1 MENNSGTVPPVT
13 TVGPDFFERLQTD
26 SMTYIR
32 TVVDVMHEPI
42 LVLDKNLCVIAANNP
57 FYATFQVER
66 ADTEHK
72 LVYEL
77 GNGQWNIPSLR
88 KLLEEILPNNTFF
101 KGFEVA
107 HEFPW
112 IGRKIMILNARE
124 VHFRNDSSFP
134 PIILL
139 AIEDMTDMM
148 AVADKLS
155 NHISLMETKFSGRA
169 ETIESNISRLQQE
182 IELLK
187 SVKKL

>member
-1 MENNSGTVPPVT
+1 MHNKSEIVSAVT
-13 TVGPDFFERLQTD
+13 TVGPDFFERLQAD

-42 LVLDKNLCVIAANNP
+42 LVLDQNLCVVAANDP
-57 FYATFQVER
+57 FYATFQVDK
-66 ADTEHK
+66 ADTENK
-72 LVYEL
+72 VVYEL

-88 KLLEEILPNNTFF
+88 KLLEEILPNNSFF

-112 IGRKIMILNARE
+112 IGRKIMILNARQ
-124 VHFRNDSSFP
+124 VYFKNDSSFP

-139 AIEDMTDMM
+139 AIEDLTRMI
-148 AVADKLS
+148 AVASQLS
-155 NHISLMETKFSGRA
+155 NHVSLMETNFTGRT
-169 ETIESNISRLQQE
+169 ESIESSIKRLQQE

-187 SVKKL
+187 SVKEV